1 MKEKYIKIKHLS
13 VSEKLANFINNELI
27 PGTKVSKKKFWGGF
41 DKYVHELSPKNRK
54 LLQKR
59 ERLQKAIDASHID
72 KKYNQFNLK
81 RYTKFLKKIGYL
93 KKSGPNFKIKT
104 KNLDKEISSICGPQ
118 LVCPVSNARFLL
130 NAANARWVSL
140 YDSLYGT
147 DVISETNGAVKGKTY
162 NPIRGKKVIEYAR
175 NLLDQYIPLQD
186 KSWKNLTKIP
196 EVKNNKL
203 NLKLKNPEQFIGYVK
218 KLKKL
223 TSLLFVNNN
232 LHIDI
237 LFDQDGKMELNNPD
251 GNQDKIKIHD
261 IFLESAISTIC
272 DHEDSV
278 AAVDAEDKVL
288 GYKNWLG
295 LMKGDLKI
303 EFTKNGKRIFRKL
316 NPDRNYISSKGEKI
330 KLHGRS
336 LLLNRNVGHLM
347 TNPAILLKDGSECP
361 EGILD
366 AFVTSLASLHDF
378 KKKENSRVNSIYIV
392 KPKMHGPEE
401 CAFTNLI
408 FEKVEK
414 VLNLKKY
421 QILCG
426 IMDEERRTSINLK
439 ECIRVLKNR
448 VFFINTGFLDRTGDE
463 IHTSMEVGPMIKK
476 TDMKSSKWIVA
487 YENNN
492 VDIGLACGFSGKC
505 QIGKGMYPAPDL
517 MSEMM
522 KQKIAHPLAGAN
534 CAWVPSPTAAAL
546 HSLHYHEVDVF
557 NKQKK
562 LLKRKS
568 AKLSDLLTV
577 PVAGKPNW
585 SIEEITKELKNNAQ
599 GILGYVVR
607 WVDQSVGC
615 SKVPDINGIGLMEDR
630 ATCRISSQHIA
641 NWLHHGICSK
651 KQVLEIMKKM
661 AKVVDNQNLK
671 DPSMKGHSAYQAM
684 AEDLDKSTAFKA
696 ACELVFHGKTQPSGY
711 TEPILHL
718 NRLIK
723 KN

>member
-1 MKEKYIKIKHLS
+1 MKEFYIKVENLS
-13 VSEKLANFINNELI
+13 VSEKLYKFINNELI
-27 PGTKVSKKKFWGGF
+27 PGTKVSKIKFWKGF
-41 DKYVHELSPKNRK
+41 DKSVHKLAITNKK
-54 LLQKR
+54 LLQIR
-59 ERLQKAIDASHID
+59 EKIQKAIDAYHIEN
-72 KKYNQFNLK
+72 KSINLNQY
-81 RYTKFLKKIGYL
+81 RKFLTNIGYI
-93 KKSGPNFKIKT
+93 KKKGKKFKIKT
-104 KNLDKEISSICGPQ
+104 KKIDEEISKICGPQ
-118 LVCPVSNARFLL
+118 LVCPVSNSRFLL

-147 DVISETNGAVKGKTY
+147 DIIPETGGAVKGKTY
-162 NPIRGKKVIEYAR
+162 NPIRGKRVIEYSR
-175 NLLDQYIPLQD
+175 DLLDKYIPL
-186 KSWKNLTKIP
+186 KKGSWKNLNKIP
-196 EVKNNKL
+196 EVNNNKL
-203 NLKLKNPEQFIGYVK
+203 LIDLKFPKQYIGYKK
-218 KLKKL
+218 KLNK
-223 TSLLFVNNN
+223 TASLLFKNNN

-237 LFDQDGKMELNNPD
+237 LFDQDGALEINNPE

-261 IFLESAISTIC
+261 IYLESAISTIC

-278 AAVDAEDKVL
+278 AAVDAEDKIL
-288 GYKNWLG
+288 GYRNWLG
-295 LMKGDLKI
+295 LMKGNLKTD
-303 EFTKNGKRIFRKL
+303 FLKKGKKIQRKL
-316 NPDRNYISSKGEKI
+316 NKDRHYISSNGSKI

-366 AFVTSLASLHDF
+366 AFITSLACIHDF
-378 KKKENSRVNSIYIV
+378 KNKTNSRVSNIYIV

-401 CAFTNLI
+401 CNFTSQI
-408 FEKVEK
+408 FENVEK
-414 VLNLKKY
+414 VLGLKKN

-426 IMDEERRTSINLK
+426 IMDEERRTTINLQ
-439 ECIRVLKNR
+439 ECIRALKDR

-463 IHTSMEVGPMIKK
+463 IHTSMEVGPVVRKAEMKK
-476 TDMKSSKWIVA
+476 TKWINA

-492 VDIGLACGFSGKC
+492 VDVGLTCGFSGKC
-505 QIGKGMYPAPDL
+505 QIGKGMFAAPD
-517 MSEMM
+517 MM
-522 KQKIAHPLAGAN
+522 ADMLKQKIIHPKSGAN

-546 HSLHYHEVDVF
+546 HSLHYHEINVF
-557 NKQKK
+557 NVQGIIK
-562 LLKRKS
+562 KRKS
-568 AKLSDLLTV
+568 AKLSDLLTI
-577 PVAGKPNW
+577 P
-585 SIEEITKELKNNAQ
+585 IEKNPSWNLKQITEELKNNAQ

-651 KQVLEIMKKM
+651 KHVLEIMKKM

-671 DPSMKGHSAYQAM
+671 DPTMKGYNPYKPMS
-684 AEDLDKSTAFKA
+684 DNFSSSTSFKA

-718 NRLIK
+718 NRLLK